1 VRQVRRAV
9 DLRVRVW
16 VPWLAMLVLAIVLL
30 KGLVLVL
37 EPRMAFFPIAGE
49 QTTPRDR
56 GLSYETLRIRTEDG
70 ETLSAWWLPREE
82 AFADVLFF
90 HGNGGNLSI
99 WLDVIE
105 LMHRQ
110 GLAVLAIDYRGYGT
124 STGRPT
130 EAGLYTDAAAA
141 VAKFQSRLRTIG
153 RPAVYWGRSLGGT
166 VAAYATSIAKP
177 DGLILESTFPD
188 ASWVKALNPVM
199 TVLGVFSSYRFP
211 TAEFLKDYDRATL
224 VMHGE
229 ADAIVP
235 FAQGRLLFERIA
247 GPKRFARIDGLD
259 HNDLAVL
266 SNHGYWESVRSF
278 VSGLRAGPPR

>member
-1 VRQVRRAV
+1 VRAW
-9 DLRVRVW
+9 L
-16 VPWLAMLVLAIVLL
+16 PWIVMLVLAIVLL

-37 EPRMAFFPIAGE
+37 EPRMAFFPTPGE

-56 GLSYETLRIRTEDG
+56 GLPYETRRIPTADG
-70 ETLSAWWLPREE
+70 ETLSAWWLPRED
-82 AFADVLFF
+82 ALADVLFF

-110 GLAVLAIDYRGYGT
+110 NLAVLAIDYRGYGT

-130 EAGLYTDAAAA
+130 EAGLYADAAAA
-141 VAKFQSRLRTIG
+141 LAEFRGRLRTPG
-153 RPAVYWGRSLGGT
+153 RPGVYWGRSLGGA
-166 VAAYATSIAKP
+166 VAAYAASVEKP

-199 TVLGVFSSYRFP
+199 MVLGVFASYRFP
-211 TAEFLKDYDRATL
+211 TADFLKAYDGPTL
-224 VMHGE
+224 VMHGD

-235 FAQGRLLFERIA
+235 FAQGRLLYERIA

-259 HNDLAVL
+259 HNDLAGP
-266 SNHGYWESVRSF
+266 SNHGYWEAVRSF
-278 VSGLRAGPPR
+278 VGALRAGGERETEN